1 MVSTYHR
8 IIADFSKCGLA
19 QVSWTGSQRVKNGLR
34 NLQIGFTQV
43 KISRNIGG
51 SGKLAS
57 PNIFLHTFFFKPRK
71 GFPNLTTLF
80 NFFLSDQAKEK

>member
-1 MVSTYHR
+1 VT
-8 IIADFSKCGLA
+8 LA
-19 QVSWTGSQRVKNGLR
+19 GIGRGGFAPVSWTGSQRVKNGLR
-34 NLQIGFTQV
+34 NLQIGSTQV

-51 SGKLAS
+51 SGKFAS

-80 NFFLSDQAKEK
+80 NFFLSDQAEEK